1 MKEERVEV
9 LHYKNGLFHGVVS
22 DGRKQGEAICL
33 YDAGAVLVGRF
44 ANDLISGQ
52 AVMLLS
58 PDSYFMGSF
67 KKGMLDGPFVLRTP
81 QHAIYARTNMN
92 KIEGEIVVIE
102 RNGRMA
108 RVWEIERKCYF
119 TQNRKEF
126 AFERAN
132 TTNPQR
138 SNGSSEQSLPTP
150 PLSPDSSS
158 TSCSTSPTASPSAP
172 PARTDWKSQST

>member
-22 DGRKQGEAICL
+22 DARKQGEAICL

-58 PDSYFMGSF
+58 PESYFIGSF

-81 QHAIYARTNMN
+81 QYAIYARTNMN

-102 RNGRMA
+102 RNDRMA
-108 RVWEIERKCYF
+108 RVWEIERKYYF
-119 TQNRKEF
+119 TKNHKEF

-132 TTNPQR
+132 TTNPQPN
-138 SNGSSEQSLPTP
+138 SENSEQYRPTP
-150 PLSPDSSS
+150 LLSQDSSS
-158 TSCSTSPTASPSAP
+158 ISCSTFPTASPFAP
-172 PARTDWKSQST
+172 PARTG